1 LNQEYRDF
9 LNDIFKAMDLAISF
23 TANMSL
29 GEFQTDDK
37 TQYAVIRCLE
47 IIGEAAKRIPDE
59 YRVEHPEIP
68 WRAMAGMRD
77 RLIHG
82 YDVVDAEIIWATVTM
97 TIPELLDPVSE
108 LLDRD

>member
-1 LNQEYRDF
+1 
-9 LNDIFKAMDLAISF
+9 
-23 TANMSL
+23 
-29 GEFQTDDK
+29 
-37 TQYAVIRCLE
+37 
-47 IIGEAAKRIPDE
+47 
-59 YRVEHPEIP
+59 
-68 WRAMAGMRD
+68 MAGMRD